1 VNKAVCGWLEEDAVD
16 FAQGRLTEGKRHA
29 YREHLGECERCASLV
44 AEWRTIL
51 GEKDTRLVPPP
62 RVKRRLLRR
71 YRLMAALAFVSRS
84 FRPAFAIPAAI
95 AVASLLLAVTMVPEA
110 TQDQQ
115 LREELFNQNAM
126 VNHPQTI
133 MHQVV
138 PVASTPIK
146 GYVWTNDESNE
157 MFILTEG
164 LEKLAEKD
172 YQVWFVAGHTRS
184 NVGVLQWRGQ
194 MAHLYFHGMEMRRVE
209 NIAVSIEPK
218 GGSQFPT
225 GPDAI
230 FVKIR
235 HNPQQSP
242 LSEQ

>member
-1 VNKAVCGWLEEDAVD
+1 MA
-16 FAQGRLTEGKRHA
+16 EGKRLA
-29 YREHLGECERCASLV
+29 YRQHLEECGRCASLV
-44 AEWRTIL
+44 AEWRAIL
-51 GEKDTRLVPPP
+51 GENEARPVPHP

-71 YRLMAALAFVSRS
+71 YRLMAALAFAARR
-84 FRPAFAIPAAI
+84 FRPAIALPAAI
-95 AVASLLLAVTMVPEA
+95 AAASLLLAVTMVPEA
-110 TQDQQ
+110 IPEQQ

-126 VNHPQTI
+126 VNHPRTI
-133 MHQVV
+133 MHQMV

-184 NVGVLQWRGQ
+184 NVGVLQWRGR

-218 GGSQFPT
+218 GGSLFPT

-230 FVKIR
+230 VVKIR
-235 HNPQQSP
+235 HNPPQSP